1 MTTSRK
7 TTKTVKSATAT
18 VRNPVSAEAA
28 APAEA
33 AGQAEREAAKA
44 KADAVTQ
51 RREQVAKLTGEGL
64 TRHQIAAR
72 LEVSM
77 YVVRNDQ
84 HATGLTAVRP
94 DRADP
99 AGYETDP
106 DEPFCPDHDWP
117 LACTGQR
124 TPSGA
129 LIYECPEGETWHR
142 AGTRLY
148 RPGAEAPETLT
159 LTCPRHGEQPVT
171 GCVAFTGYAG
181 GTCYAHQLAC
191 GCTDLDE
198 SGDVAAAY

>member
-1 MTTSRK
+1 MTLTDVLDRAEQLGLLADLEDPADPM
-7 TTKTVKSATAT
+7 TV
-18 VRNPVSAEAA
+18 EL
-28 APAEA
+28 
-33 AGQAEREAAKA
+33 AGACSICG
-44 KADAVTQ
+44 ADVDP
-51 RREQVAKLTGEGL
+51 ETGVCGQGHGDL
-64 TRHQIAAR
+64 
-72 LEVSM
+72 
-77 YVVRNDQ
+77 
-84 HATGLTAVRP
+84 

-129 LIYECPEGETWHR
+129 LIYVCPEGETWHR